1 MTHFCNAHRFPFA
14 DGPPIDDAA
23 ARLLFASALD
33 VPRRPETVVVLLD
46 HDRRGRT
53 ILNVDGTTHPDAVYD
68 VAECCI
74 DLAARSPLIGGAII
88 ASVRPGGGGDLDDV
102 ERWLDLD
109 ERFALAG
116 VELVEWYVYG
126 RSVSRPRALIGEP
139 DRWVA

>member
-1 MTHFCNAHRFPFA
+1 MTHFSSAHRFPFA
-14 DGPPIDDAA
+14 GGPPIDDAA
-23 ARLLFASALD
+23 ARSLFASTLA

-53 ILNVDGTTHPDAVYD
+53 ILNVAGTTHPDAVLD

-74 DLAARSPLIGGAII
+74 ELVARSPLIGGAII
-88 ASVRPGGGGDLDDV
+88 ATVRPSGGDVLDDV

-109 ERFALAG
+109 ERFALVG

-126 RSVSRPRALIGEP
+126 RAVSRPRVLLGEP